1 MPAILCILLL
11 IHLILGLCRQL
22 LWWVRIPFKHPPL
35 PSWAP
40 SLPRALNKGRK
51 ALMDNL
57 FLFFSL
63 PCFTRIKVAICQK
76 LIKRSEPELTSSLS
90 YFTPI
95 NSHVLLAVGCPSFHI
110 SYSFLPI
117 SYLSSI

>member
-1 MPAILCILLL
+1 
-11 IHLILGLCRQL
+11 
-22 LWWVRIPFKHPPL
+22 
-35 PSWAP
+35 
-40 SLPRALNKGRK
+40 
-51 ALMDNL
+51 MDNL

-63 PCFTRIKVAICQK
+63 PCFTRIKVAKVAICQK

-117 SYLSSI
+117 FYFSSV